1 MEKLRRK
8 ISLMRHRLLYYEGSK
23 FALSNIGD
31 ELLYKTGPKKNSKRQ
46 NFERQYGSD
55 WNEFEFC
62 TKKKGAHGPT
72 KRECL
77 EYYSEK

>member
-8 ISLMRHRLLYYEGSK
+8 LWLMRRRLLYYEGSK

-31 ELLYKTGPKKNSKRQ
+31 EYKTSPKKNSERQ
-46 NFERQYGSD
+46 NSERQFGYD